1 MYVPI
6 CTRSEIAIIYGF
18 AKRWEREQDRA
29 PNRLFRKKSLQIKLC
44 EICFTIWA
52 KLVTK
57 LACRIIKAGGYEHRN
72 CGLFLHLRKTF
83 LWKGACNNIF
93 FCSTRPVHK
102 ASLLDAPWQKKYLS
116 DQLKNSRFFF
126 LKAQNDS
133 PLSNFFR
140 DRANDLATFMG

>member
-83 LWKGACNNIF
+83 LWKGACNNF
-93 FCSTRPVHK
+93 FFVQLDQFTKPVCLMH
-102 ASLLDAPWQKKYLS
+102 LDRKKYLS